1 MKRQQYN
8 RQTARQ
14 AKPQRVTQ
22 AQVRK
27 AIVAEIASD
36 KDRVALI
43 NSKLTTAYMLMSIAT
58 LYVDEMVEILHRYG
72 AYLPFI
78 ENRIRMMNGN
88 FDGLKNEINKL
99 FTANENKR
107 ALAEDINELR
117 EMLDKYFGYEEEIES
132 TDGVVAE

>member
-1 MKRQQYN
+1 MKKQQYN

-27 AIVAEIASD
+27 AIIDEIAED

-43 NSKLTTAYMLMSIAT
+43 NAKLASAYALMSIAT

-88 FDGLKNEINKL
+88 FDGLRNEVNKL
-99 FTANENKR
+99 FVDDDGKR
-107 ALAEDINELR
+107 RLMEDINELR
-117 EMLDKYFGYEEEIES
+117 EMLDKYFGFEEDEPCEN
-132 TDGVVAE
+132 EK

>member
-14 AKPQRVTQ
+14 HKPQRVTQ

-27 AIVAEIASD
+27 AMIDEIAED
-36 KDRVALI
+36 KDRVAFI
-43 NSKLTTAYMLMSIAT
+43 NAKLTSAYALMSIAT
-58 LYVDEMVEILHRYG
+58 LYVDEVAEILHRYG

-88 FDGLKNEINKL
+88 FDGLRNEVNKL
-99 FTANENKR
+99 FIDDDGKR
-107 ALAEDINELR
+107 RLMEDINELR
-117 EMLDKYFGYEEEIES
+117 EMLDKFFGFEEDDPCTNEK
-132 TDGVVAE
+132 

>member
-27 AIVAEIASD
+27 AIVAEIAED

-43 NSKLTTAYMLMSIAT
+43 NAKLASAYALMSIAT
-58 LYVDEMVEILHRYG
+58 LYVDEMAEILHRYG
-72 AYLPFI
+72 AYIPFV
-78 ENRIRMMNGN
+78 EDRIRMMNGN
-88 FDGLKNEINKL
+88 FDGLRNEVNKL
-99 FTANENKR
+99 FIDDEGKR
-107 ALAEDINELR
+107 RLMEDINELR
-117 EMLDKYFGYEEEIES
+117 EMLDKYFGFEDDEPCGDEK
-132 TDGVVAE
+132 

>member
-14 AKPQRVTQ
+14 HKPQRETQ

-27 AIVAEIASD
+27 AIVAEIAED
-36 KDRVALI
+36 KDRVAFI
-43 NSKLTTAYMLMSIAT
+43 NAKLASAYALMSIAT
-58 LYVDEMVEILHRYG
+58 LYIDEFADILHQHG

-88 FDGLKNEINKL
+88 FDGLRNEVNKL
-99 FTANENKR
+99 FVDEDDKR
-107 ALAEDINELR
+107 RLMEDINELR
-117 EMLDKYFGYEEEIES
+117 EMLDKFFGFEDDEPCENEK
-132 TDGVVAE
+132 

>member
-27 AIVAEIASD
+27 AMIDEIAED

-43 NSKLTTAYMLMSIAT
+43 NAKLTSAYALMSIAT
-58 LYVDEMVEILHRYG
+58 LYVDEFAEILHRYG
-72 AYLPFI
+72 AYIPFV
-78 ENRIRMMNGN
+78 EDRIRMMNGN
-88 FDGLKNEINKL
+88 FDGLRNEVNKL
-99 FTANENKR
+99 FIDEEGKR
-107 ALAEDINELR
+107 RVMEDINELR
-117 EMLDKYFGYEEEIES
+117 EMLDKYFGFENDDEPCENEK
-132 TDGVVAE
+132 

>member
-1 MKRQQYN
+1 MKRQQYT

-27 AIVAEIASD
+27 AIVAEIAED

-43 NSKLTTAYMLMSIAT
+43 NAKLASAYALMSIAT
-58 LYVDEMVEILHRYG
+58 LYVDEMAEILHRYG
-72 AYLPFI
+72 AYIPFV
-78 ENRIRMMNGN
+78 EDRIRMMNGN

-99 FTANENKR
+99 FAESDGKR
-107 ALAEDINELR
+107 RLMEDINELR
-117 EMLDKYFGYEEEIES
+117 EMLDRFFGFEEDDEPCEN
-132 TDGVVAE
+132 EK

>member
-27 AIVAEIASD
+27 EMIAEIAED

-43 NSKLTTAYMLMSIAT
+43 NAKLASAYALMSIAT
-58 LYVDEMVEILHRYG
+58 LYVDEFAEILHRYG
-72 AYLPFI
+72 AYIPFV
-78 ENRIRMMNGN
+78 EDRIRMMNGN
-88 FDGLKNEINKL
+88 FDGLRNEVNKL
-99 FTANENKR
+99 FVDADGKR
-107 ALAEDINELR
+107 RLMEDIAELR
-117 EMLDKYFGYEEEIES
+117 EMLDKYFGFVEDEPCENEK
-132 TDGVVAE
+132 

>member
-27 AIVAEIASD
+27 EMIAEIAKD

-43 NSKLTTAYMLMSIAT
+43 NAKLASAYALMSIAT
-58 LYVDEMVEILHRYG
+58 LYVDEMADILHQHG
-72 AYLPFI
+72 GYLPFI
-78 ENRIRMMNGN
+78 KNRIRMMNGN
-88 FDGLKNEINKL
+88 FDGLKNEVNKL
-99 FTANENKR
+99 FVDDNSKR
-107 ALAEDINELR
+107 RLMEDINELR
-117 EMLDKYFGYEEEIES
+117 EMLDKYFGFVEDEPCENEK
-132 TDGVVAE
+132 

>member
-27 AIVAEIASD
+27 EMIAEIAED

-43 NSKLTTAYMLMSIAT
+43 NAKLASAYALMSIAT
-58 LYVDEMVEILHRYG
+58 LYVDEFAEILHRYG
-72 AYLPFI
+72 AYIPFV
-78 ENRIRMMNGN
+78 EDRIRMMNGN
-88 FDGLKNEINKL
+88 FDGLKNEVNKL
-99 FTANENKR
+99 FVDANGKR
-107 ALAEDINELR
+107 RLMEDINELR
-117 EMLDKYFGYEEEIES
+117 EMLDKYFGFEEDEPCGNEK
-132 TDGVVAE
+132 

>member
-27 AIVAEIASD
+27 EMIAEIAKD

-43 NSKLTTAYMLMSIAT
+43 NAKLTSAYALMSIAT
-58 LYVDEMVEILHRYG
+58 MYVDEMADILLQFGGYI
-72 AYLPFI
+72 PFI
-78 ENRIRMMNGN
+78 KNRVRMMNGN
-88 FDGLKNEINKL
+88 FDGLRNEVNKL
-99 FTANENKR
+99 FVDADGKR
-107 ALAEDINELR
+107 RLMEDIAELR
-117 EMLDKYFGYEEEIES
+117 EMLDKYFGFEEDES
-132 TDGVVAE
+132 CGNEK